1 MSITIHHGPNGSF
14 KTSGVMQDYFIPAA
28 KAGRVVVTNIRGV
41 SRDRTLEHMPEIP
54 ETFDVIFVDT
64 EKTEGRALL
73 ATWWHWVPNGAL
85 LLFDEAGVMFP
96 KRWTQKDLSA
106 LSYPETTTEEG
117 VLLSSVDAASAV
129 DRPCY
134 WNEAWEMH
142 RHYNWDI
149 VLSAPNIKLLRDDI
163 RATTEGAYKHRNKA
177 LLGPMF
183 KGYKEGYHSAAS
195 NGTSMSD
202 LEVIKDKRISELTF
216 SLYDSTKTGI
226 FSSTLNGFN
235 AFTHPKILFFM
246 AIAVSA
252 FAYALVGSGGKKP
265 WDLVDSASPP
275 VAVQTPAGAVA
286 VDKKSDDVDL
296 KSRFDSLADLPPSR
310 ISSRKSAVVAD
321 VEHPFH
327 GYNVKITGYAYQPAI
342 KKYFYQVTVFNEDE
356 SIAFTNTD
364 LEDYGYKINPDSSCR
379 MKLRYRLHSFDI
391 NCFSV
396 AL

>member
-28 KAGRVVVTNIRGV
+28 KAGRIVVTNIRGV
-41 SRDRTLEHMPEIP
+41 SRERTLKEMPEIP
-54 ETFDVIFVDT
+54 ESFDVIFVDT
-64 EKTEGRALL
+64 EKTDGRALL
-73 ATWWHWVPNGAL
+73 ATWWHWVPHGAL

-96 KRWTQKDLSA
+96 KRWTQSDLSKLA
-106 LSYPETTTEEG
+106 YPGTVLEDGTE
-117 VLLSSVDAASAV
+117 LDSVDSAAAV

-142 RHYNWDI
+142 RHYNWDV
-149 VLSAPNIKLLRDDI
+149 VLSAPNIKLLREDV
-163 RATTEGAYKHRNKA
+163 RSTTEGAYKHRNKA

-183 KGYKEGYHSAAS
+183 KGYKEGYHSAAT
-195 NGTSMSD
+195 NGSMSD
-202 LEVIKDKRISELTF
+202 LEVIKDKRIGKLAF

-246 AIAVSA
+246 GLAVSA
-252 FAYALVGSGGKKP
+252 FAYALYAGGGKQP
-265 WDLVDSASPP
+265 WELGSSATPP
-275 VAVQTPAGAVA
+275 IATQTPAGTVKTA
-286 VDKKSDDVDL
+286 KKSDDLDL
-296 KSRFDSLADLPPSR
+296 KSRFDSFASVPPSR
-310 ISSRKSAVVAD
+310 VSGRKSTINGP
-321 VEHPFH
+321 VEHPFQ
-327 GYNVKITGYAYQPAI
+327 GFNARITGYAYQP
-342 KKYFYQVTVFNEDE
+342 KSNKYYYQVTVFDEDQ

-364 LEDYGYKINPDSSCR
+364 LEEYGYRIRPDSSCR
-379 MKLRYRLHSFDI
+379 MKLRYKLHSFNI